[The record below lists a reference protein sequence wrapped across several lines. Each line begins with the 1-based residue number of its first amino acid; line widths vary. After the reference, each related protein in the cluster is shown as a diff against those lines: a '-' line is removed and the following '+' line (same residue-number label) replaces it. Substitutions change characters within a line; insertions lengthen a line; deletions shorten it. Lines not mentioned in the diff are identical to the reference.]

1 MERLCNEKVAL
12 YVECI
17 GSCSNPIFDP
27 AWWAVSEPFGYV
39 LCEHQENVRAQV
51 VIARG
56 LEVSAMRRKQSQ
68 CVCHATTV
76 HRQMVAR
83 LVIGGL
89 STRMKVEAG
98 EVKDIMLGK
107 EVDGVGGE
115 DMAG

>member
-1 MERLCNEKVAL
+1 MSR
-12 YVECI
+12 YVGCI
-17 GSCSNPIFDP
+17 VSCSNPIFDP
-27 AWWAVSEPFGYV
+27 AWWAVSEPFGYE

-83 LVIGGL
+83 RDQGRDPAEHSAKKPRLPGC
-89 STRMKVEAG
+89 
-98 EVKDIMLGK
+98 
-107 EVDGVGGE
+107 GVRRRATQNMGSG
-115 DMAG
+115 AIC